1 MFITNIL
8 FLALLVH
15 IFDSTQ
21 SRVIKFEEIPL
32 SPGELTVKFVANKD
46 TSSNNIG
53 KLVIVLRNKENSEN
67 KTKMKLPEIDPSYV
81 PDLLDKVGIVAEKC
95 PVDYK
100 RVGFTCIP
108 NKKS

>member
-1 MFITNIL
+1 MFITNIF

-32 SPGELTVKFVANKD
+32 SPGELTIKFAANKD
-46 TSSNNIG
+46 TSSDNIG
-53 KLVIVLRNKENSEN
+53 KLVIVLRNKENSES
-67 KTKMKLPEIDPSYV
+67 KTKTTLPETDPSYV
-81 PDLLDKVGIVAEKC
+81 PDLLNKVGIVAEKC
-95 PVDYK
+95 PADYI
-100 RVGFTCIP
+100 RVGFTCMP